1 MDSIWPASVNL
12 FALPMAAVL
21 TDIEGRGEHYV
32 EAQARFAR
40 LPAASEAGSVAELIE
55 ELERRY
61 VKRLPPQHDDAWMID
76 QEIRF
81 LMSCAL

>member
-1 MDSIWPASVNL
+1 LIRPLDGLDLAGISQPVR
-12 FALPMAAVL
+12 
-21 TDIEGRGEHYV
+21 T
-32 EAQARFAR
+32 R